1 MNYPCSYCHHDT
13 RDQPRVI
20 LTMKFVPFVFGN
32 YGVNELHFIK
42 HVRKPNDLAR
52 IDEIENEHIS
62 KK

>member
-1 MNYPCSYCHHDT
+1 
-13 RDQPRVI
+13 
-20 LTMKFVPFVFGN
+20 MKFVPFVFGN

-52 IDEIENEHIS
+52 NDEIENEHIS